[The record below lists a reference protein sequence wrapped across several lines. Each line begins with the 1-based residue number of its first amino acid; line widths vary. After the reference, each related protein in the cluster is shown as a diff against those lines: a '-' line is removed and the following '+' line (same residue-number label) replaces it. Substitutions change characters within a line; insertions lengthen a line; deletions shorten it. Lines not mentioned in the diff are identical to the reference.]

1 MFSENDIHN
10 LQSATA
16 FCKDGNKIGSVGQ
29 VYLDDQSGQPQW
41 VTVNTGLLGTKTN
54 FVPLEGASL
63 DGDRLTVAYG
73 KDVIKDAPSI
83 DEDGHLTEQDEA
95 ELYRYYERQGGH
107 GADVRDRDGVRDRD
121 DLRDRG
127 DGRARDDVHGDDLH
141 DRERDAAWRGDD
153 AGVRSDR
160 NDAAAVGAAGAAG
173 GLAAG
178 AAGSRGGRDD
188 EREVEGRNTNR
199 ERLLEGARD
208 QKRERDPDRDQELG
222 GDRHADRDRDRGVHD
237 RDRAD
242 DRDDLGDRDRD
253 FDRDRSGVLG
263 HDADREAGG
272 LPREQRLQQDA
283 DRVSGQ
289 DRGRDRGE
297 GFEEGRSRSGGPR
310 LRRYVTI
317 EEETVT
323 VPVRKEHIVVEDDG
337 IEGQSARGRGGERIE
352 GVEGDAEGR
361 R

>member
-1 MFSENDIHN
+1 M
-10 LQSATA
+10 
-16 FCKDGNKIGSVGQ
+16 
-29 VYLDDQSGQPQW
+29 
-41 VTVNTGLLGTKTN
+41 LGTKTN

-73 KDVIKDAPSI
+73 KDVVKDAPSI

-208 QKRERDPDRDQELG
+208 QKREGISTETRSWAATATPTVTATSIATAASTTAIERTTAMTWG
-222 GDRHADRDRDRGVHD
+222 TGIATSIATAAASWVMTRIGRPAASRGSSASS
-237 RDRAD
+237 RTPI
-242 DRDDLGDRDRD
+242 G
-253 FDRDRSGVLG
+253 
-263 HDADREAGG
+263 
-272 LPREQRLQQDA
+272 P
-283 DRVSGQ
+283 
-289 DRGRDRGE
+289 RGRIAAATGARASRRIARAAAVRGC
-297 GFEEGRSRSGGPR
+297 
-310 LRRYVTI
+310 
-317 EEETVT
+317 
-323 VPVRKEHIVVEDDG
+323 
-337 IEGQSARGRGGERIE
+337 
-352 GVEGDAEGR
+352 DAT
-361 R
+361 